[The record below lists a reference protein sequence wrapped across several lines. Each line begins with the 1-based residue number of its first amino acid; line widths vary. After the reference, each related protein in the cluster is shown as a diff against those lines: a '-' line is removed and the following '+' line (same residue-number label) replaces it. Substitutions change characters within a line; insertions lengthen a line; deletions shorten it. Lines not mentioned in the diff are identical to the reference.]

1 MAPVK
6 TLLPAALIV
15 LAMVVT
21 ACSTTAQRGAGEN
34 AAIQSEAAHEVRR
47 ICALPESQRQAEIQK
62 IRVES
67 GVVVTCGH

>member
-6 TLLPAALIV
+6 TLLPAALIL
-15 LAMVVT
+15 LATVFT
-21 ACSTTAQRGAGEN
+21 ACSTTAQYPSAEN
-34 AAIQSEAAHEVRR
+34 AAIEKDAAQEIHR

-62 IRVES
+62 IRVAS